1 MENAV
6 HSLRVNC
13 VNGITANA
21 DRTLQRMLNSLGIV
35 VKERKL
41 LAQEKW
47 DEVFSFDNLVNP
59 KFEQ

>member
-13 VNGITANA
+13 VNGSTANA
-21 DRTLQRMLNSLGIV
+21 DRTLQRVLNSLGIV